1 MARRKRIRY
10 DRINIAVLSSPL
22 GPLTACVAHGVGT
35 PALCALLFGAW
46 ECNQPPC
53 IKLLFKFSTAI
64 GPSDRD
70 PLLYRTQQELDE
82 YFACERTRFTL
93 PLLLKGTPLQEEVWR
108 ALLEIPYGQTISY
121 GELAARV
128 GRPESARAVG
138 QAVHANRI
146 PIVLPCHRVLAARGK
161 TGGYSGGVEKKQ
173 QLLEVEEGVPLLAT
187 RRKVVGGAVG
197 EGPRLR
203 LVR

>member
-10 DRINIAVLSSPL
+10 DRINIAVLTTPL
-22 GPLTACVAHGVGT
+22 GPVTACVAHGVGT
-35 PALCALLFGAW
+35 PALCAMLFGAW
-46 ECNQPPC
+46 QCDQPPC
-53 IKLLFKFSTAI
+53 IKLLFKFATAI

-82 YFACERTRFTL
+82 YFACERTQFTL
-93 PLLLKGTPLQEEVWR
+93 PVLLKGTPMQEDVWR
-108 ALLEIPYGQTISY
+108 ALMDIPYGQTTTY
-121 GELAARV
+121 GELAARI

-146 PIVLPCHRVLAARGK
+146 PFVLPCHRVLAAGGRL
-161 TGGYSGGVEKKQ
+161 GGYSGGADMKRA
-173 QLLEVEEGVPLLAT
+173 LLEVEQGVPLLAT
-187 RRKVVGGAVG
+187 RKRAVG